1 MKFFIIF
8 VTILAGISISESKN
22 TNPICEICKYLV
34 NDIDEQLLDGATQ
47 DDIVAAV
54 EKICGPL
61 DSIIQGA
68 THACELIIETQLPEI
83 IDAIVNNQLDPQ
95 GVCHSIGL
103 CPTPTFLKQSLL
115 DNTA

>member
-8 VTILAGISISESKN
+8 FTTLLAGISISESKN
-22 TNPICEICKYLV
+22 TNSNPICEICKYLV

-47 DDIVAAV
+47 DDIIAAV

-83 IDAIVNNQLDPQ
+83 IDLIVNNQLDPQ
-95 GVCHSIGL
+95 AVCHSLGL
-103 CPTPTFLKQSLL
+103 CPTPT
-115 DNTA
+115 TIIR

>member
-1 MKFFIIF
+1 MKFVIIF
-8 VTILAGISISESKN
+8 VTILAGISISESKKN

-47 DDIVAAV
+47 DDIVAGV

-68 THACELIIETQLPEI
+68 THACQVIIETLLPEI
-83 IDAIVNNQLDPQ
+83 IDLIVNNQLDPQ
-95 GVCHSIGL
+95 AVCHSLGL
-103 CPTPTFLKQSLL
+103 CPTPTFKQSLL
-115 DNTA
+115 K